1 MAVIKFHFP
10 DWKGPTHHDVSPWW
24 WIVFTNFDAFRE
36 GNEMLTNIVEMFLI
50 DEVAGPKFPG
60 PIPVCESF
68 SPTAKV
74 KSARERITNCSQ
86 QQLEA
91 LLPQTIVEHEHE
103 GGGRRTCF
111 STDGLSQ
118 QVCHSQVLSED
129 VAFDG
134 DFGECGEEDN
144 VFAQSLTVGPQHS
157 VEATPREKSIASLS
171 ELTSCL
177 SQLNGDAQ
185 QQSTSEVEKLL
196 ALATNKTRTLL
207 AQNGS
212 QKRKINIEGVHTVAI
227 NMEANFQAPSR
238 RFASSKNM

>member
-1 MAVIKFHFP
+1 MLVDGFVICECCTQECCRRCCLMHAMAVIKFHFP

-36 GNEMLTNIVEMFLI
+36 GNEMLTNIVEIFLI

-91 LLPQTIVEHEHE
+91 LLPQTIVEHEHK

-118 QVCHSQVLSED
+118 QILSLPSF
-129 VAFDG
+129 VRG
-134 DFGECGEEDN
+134 R
-144 VFAQSLTVGPQHS
+144 SL
-157 VEATPREKSIASLS
+157 
-171 ELTSCL
+171 
-177 SQLNGDAQ
+177 
-185 QQSTSEVEKLL
+185 
-196 ALATNKTRTLL
+196 
-207 AQNGS
+207 
-212 QKRKINIEGVHTVAI
+212 
-227 NMEANFQAPSR
+227 
-238 RFASSKNM
+238 